1 MVIFKRKKS
10 TEEVFE
16 TFFNRF
22 NKKEECTLAKG
33 ADIRAFEETFGI
45 SFPND
50 FRVFL
55 KSFGDLFTPDI
66 VDIVDRKG
74 LPICDV
80 QEFWTLEKMAY
91 DKRNEWTSHFDAI
104 PFAIDC
110 TGNLFAFMM
119 SDMKSPSSTAA
130 VHFYNHDFNT
140 LSKQK
145 SSFKEWINRYN
156 ELL

>member
-1 MVIFKRKKS
+1 MVTFKSKKS

-66 VDIVDRKG
+66 VDIIDRKG

-80 QEFWTLEKMAY
+80 QEFGRSKKWPM
-91 DKRNEWTSHFDAI
+91 TSAMNGHHILMLFPLPLIARAI
-104 PFAIDC
+104 
-110 TGNLFAFMM
+110 
-119 SDMKSPSSTAA
+119 
-130 VHFYNHDFNT
+130 Y
-140 LSKQK
+140 
-145 SSFKEWINRYN
+145 SF
-156 ELL
+156 L